1 MLPDDPALEHGRCR
15 VTLTVIDKPS
25 DLVTQGL
32 HNFSHSSLSSPT
44 FSMYVIND
52 TDPDS
57 EILWEVSPAVAQYHH
72 RTGLAR
78 LSAAITIALDGTF
91 LVLFLDQKKTFGRGL
106 IMIPCWCLNGRSP

>member
-1 MLPDDPALEHGRCR
+1 
-15 VTLTVIDKPS
+15 
-25 DLVTQGL
+25 
-32 HNFSHSSLSSPT
+32 
-44 FSMYVIND
+44 MYVIND

-91 LVLFLDQKKTFGRGL
+91 LVLLDPEKTFRHGRGL
-106 IMIPCWCLNGRSP
+106 IMIPCWCLNGLSL